1 MGLQKVRP
9 NFLAPSEGAS
19 LLRVPPTQGQFH
31 FESYLPNFED
41 IGLFIAPRE
50 SGGGREV
57 WVTDG
62 TIDGT
67 YQLTDINPDGNALP
81 DDGHIA
87 GGHLFFSALDS
98 EHGEELRIIRNF
110 TDFTPYKP
118 SYTVY
123 TNDEMDPIYS
133 GSDGSDPEHLT
144 AFGNEVYFEA
154 YNGTHQLWKSDGTS
168 SGTVQVKEFNGNAFP
183 GDFTAL
189 AIAFF
194 TAETIANGRELWR
207 TDGTE
212 DGTYMVKDIYYGNS
226 DSDPEY
232 LTVIGNTY
240 FRS

>member
-1 MGLQKVRP
+1 MILPMKLKCIKLMGLQKVRP
-9 NFLAPSEGAS
+9 NFLAPLKELHYLGF
-19 LLRVPPTQGQFH
+19 LLQGQFH

-67 YQLTDINPDGNALP
+67 YQLTDIYPDGNALP

-123 TNDEMDPIYS
+123 TNDEMDPITFNYDES
-133 GSDGSDPEHLT
+133 LFQGSIENPT
-144 AFGNEVYFEA
+144 W
-154 YNGTHQLWKSDGTS
+154 TT
-168 SGTVQVKEFNGNAFP
+168 
-183 GDFTAL
+183 
-189 AIAFF
+189 
-194 TAETIANGRELWR
+194 ANGRFFGYILHH
-207 TDGTE
+207 
-212 DGTYMVKDIYYGNS
+212 
-226 DSDPEY
+226 
-232 LTVIGNTY
+232 LTSQTLMAMEIWISY
-240 FRS
+240 QE